1 MNQVKSRDCPTD
13 FSIKNT
19 CCFVRG
25 TGGFAMAANVVGCS
39 YRKARWNI
47 SRTEQVVRTTC
58 RPVVRI
64 TSFVLHFTSVSVSNY
79 TAADTTISVLNIPR
93 CRCIFANSWSWK
105 NTVLSFLFANK
116 HSNGISY
123 LLTSTK
129 LFRSFVVLS
138 EIIA

>member
-1 MNQVKSRDCPTD
+1 MNQVKSRDCLTD
-13 FSIKNT
+13 FSIKKHLLFRAGDRRFCNGSE
-19 CCFVRG
+19 CGWLFLSKSKVEYFKNRASCQ
-25 TGGFAMAANVVGCS
+25 NNLPS
-39 YRKARWNI
+39 
-47 SRTEQVVRTTC
+47 
-58 RPVVRI
+58 VVRI